1 VKKLTKLL
9 IVGNHTC
16 GNRGDAAILRGLI
29 EGIKTIDK
37 GIQLTITSR
46 YPNSSSYLLGVP
58 LVADILHKRRR
69 TAIKGLLINRIKKVR
84 ENLDIRILHARIKHK
99 GLLRFFPLSKYISQ
113 HINSLQEYDAVIQ
126 VGGSFFVDS
135 YGIFQFEHALCTLN
149 ANKPLLILG
158 HSVGPFSKKSFKHL
172 SNSVFNQAKFF
183 GLRESVSEELVN
195 KELNITNKVHVGTD
209 TAWLV
214 SPVDKKINIPLDDG
228 PYIAVTLR
236 ELAPFDKKLKVSQDA
251 YETEMALLCDHLMA
265 LGYKIIAVSTCTAID
280 GYHKDDRM
288 IALNVQL
295 KCKLRHN
302 FTVLMDEYNDI
313 DLGIIFSK
321 CALTIGTRLHS
332 AIISMN
338 FGTPAFALNY
348 EHKSQGIMN
357 NLCLP
362 ELSIPFEELMSGAF
376 TKKVELVLGDIN
388 GMRTI
393 MQKSV
398 EKEKQQALTFIDKAL
413 EMIKYPNNK

>member
-1 VKKLTKLL
+1 MKKLTKLL

-16 GNRGDAAILRGLI
+16 GNRGDAAILRGLV
-29 EGIKTIDK
+29 EGIKSVDK
-37 GIQLTITSR
+37 NIQLTITSR
-46 YPNSSSYLLGVP
+46 YPNSSSYLLGETLVP
-58 LVADILHKRRR
+58 DVLHKKRR
-69 TAIKGLLINRIKKVR
+69 AAVNGLLANRIKKER
-84 ENLDIRILHARIKHK
+84 EILDIRILQARVKK
-99 GLLRFFPLSKYISQ
+99 RGLLRFLPLSKYINR
-113 HINSLQEYDAVIQ
+113 HINSLKEYDAVIQ

-135 YGIFQFEHALCTLN
+135 YGIFQFEHALCALN

-158 HSVGPFSKKSFKHL
+158 HSVGPFSKTLFKQL
-172 SNSVFNQAKFF
+172 SNTVFNQASFL
-183 GLRESVSEELVN
+183 GLRESVSEDLMKKSLTIIN
-195 KELNITNKVHVGTD
+195 QVHVGTD

-214 SPVDKKINIPLDDG
+214 SPVVKKLNISLDDG
-228 PYIAVTLR
+228 PYIAITLR
-236 ELAPFDKKLKVSQDA
+236 ELAPFDKKLKVSQEA
-251 YETEMALLCDHLMA
+251 YEGQIALLCDHLMS

-288 IALNVQL
+288 IALSVKA
-295 KCKLRHN
+295 KCKFPDN
-302 FTVLMDEYNDI
+302 FMVLMDEYSDI

-362 ELSIPFEELMSGAF
+362 ELSVPFEVLMSGAL
-376 TKKVELVLGDIN
+376 TKKVELVLADIN
-388 GMRTI
+388 GMRTKV
-393 MQKSV
+393 QQAV
-398 EKEKQQALTFIDKAL
+398 EKEKHQALIFINEAL
-413 EMIKYPNNK
+413 ETV